1 MGRRK
6 QTGLGKSFSKEL
18 LDYLE
23 NTKERKQKNQNEERP
38 IIDQIISNNNLTTG
52 NKNSIITCIPIGENG
67 LKTYKKNGDIIWKK
81 TDKNE

>member
-6 QTGLGKSFSKEL
+6 QTENGKSFSKEL

-23 NTKERKQKNQNEERP
+23 NTKEIKQNNQNEERP

-52 NKNSIITCIPIGENG
+52 NKNSIIWNENN
-67 LKTYKKNGDIIWKK
+67 LILDRKASC
-81 TDKNE
+81 